1 MRGALLIRDDGPGRR
16 GGKPDPART
25 VVCVAGLPA
34 SGPTPR
40 FAGGNARAGR
50 GELARDDVA
59 AGAALQP
66 HSAPSP
72 GGGRTSMLPA
82 SMALRRIGIVYELFG
97 AYPRRPGDPAD
108 AEVEYEPE
116 ATLLALEAGIRRLG
130 HDPVRFGRPHDLL
143 AAAAKVDLAAEA
155 DAALTIAEG
164 HGSRN
169 REAWAPVLLEMLG
182 IPQLGSDALTLSL
195 SLDKAWTRA
204 VVAEQGVPVAPGR
217 IVRSAADAESLDPP
231 GSFPCFVK
239 PRWEGSA
246 KGIGRQSRVDDRS
259 GLVTAVGR
267 ILDLYRQPALV
278 EQFLPGPEYTVTLFG
293 NDPPR
298 ALPVLQR
305 ALECESRIGLHAVA
319 PKPGESSGETL
330 DREIATGPP
339 LQHCT
344 PGALDAALETELV
357 RLARLAF
364 AALECRDFAR
374 VDFKCDGAG
383 QPRFLE
389 INPLPSFGP
398 DGSFGVHAELL
409 GRPLEDLLA
418 DVLGAG
424 LRRLGIG

>member
-1 MRGALLIRDDGPGRR
+1 
-16 GGKPDPART
+16 
-25 VVCVAGLPA
+25 
-34 SGPTPR
+34 
-40 FAGGNARAGR
+40 
-50 GELARDDVA
+50 
-59 AGAALQP
+59 
-66 HSAPSP
+66 
-72 GGGRTSMLPA
+72 MLPA
-82 SMALRRIGIVYELFG
+82 FMASRRIGIVYELFG
-97 AYPRRPGDPAD
+97 AYPPRPGDPAD

-130 HDPVRFGRPHDLL
+130 HEPVRFGRPHDLL
-143 AAAAKVDLAAEA
+143 AAAAKVGLAPDT

-182 IPQLGSDALTLSL
+182 IPQIGSDALSLSL

-217 IVRSAADAESLDPP
+217 IVRSRAEAESVDPP

-246 KGIGRQSRVDDRS
+246 KGIGLKSRVGDRS

-267 ILDLYRQPALV
+267 VVERYRQPALV

-305 ALECESRIGLHAVA
+305 ALERETRIGLHAVA
-319 PKPGESSGETL
+319 PKPGESGGEPPDGDITQG
-330 DREIATGPP
+330 RP

-344 PGALDAALETELV
+344 PGALDAALETELIG
-357 RLARLAF
+357 LARRAF

-374 VDFKCDGAG
+374 VDFKCDGDG
-383 QPRFLE
+383 RPRFLE
-389 INPLPSFGP
+389 INPLPSFAP